1 MVSFFRKKKTKNL
14 PETDE
19 NTFAEADNDLPN
31 KDLQDE
37 ELPEK
42 EFPLEEEI
50 HSDADIS
57 SEGLFSRLRKGLAKT
72 RDFLTADVD
81 DLLLGRKLDE
91 ELLEDLEEKLITADL
106 GVETALG
113 IVEHIRSVRG
123 RIQSSEDL
131 KEVLREEMLKEIRF
145 SDNKTEEDGLHPLPR
160 VILVVGVNGVG
171 KTTSIGKLASLY
183 TQRGKKVMLAAG
195 DTFRAA
201 AGEQLA
207 LWAERSG
214 AGIIRHKD
222 NSDPAA
228 VAYDALDAALARKS
242 DILIVDTAG
251 RLHNKANLME
261 ELKKI
266 RRTLEKRMPGAP
278 HETFLVLDATTGQ
291 NGLRQAE
298 FFHEAI
304 GLTGLILTK
313 LDGTAKGGI
322 VIAIHKHFGLPI
334 RYIGVGEKIEDLQP
348 FDAETFLKAMF

>member
-1 MVSFFRKKKTKNL
+1 MASFFRRKNKKKQLVPNAGEDLTTETNREISDENL
-14 PETDE
+14 PLAEEKNPE
-19 NTFAEADNDLPN
+19 NEGV
-31 KDLQDE
+31 
-37 ELPEK
+37 
-42 EFPLEEEI
+42 
-50 HSDADIS
+50 S
-57 SEGLFSRLRKGLAKT
+57 SEGLFSKLRKGLART

-106 GVETALG
+106 GVETALDL
-113 IVEHIRSVRG
+113 VERIRSHRG
-123 RIQSSEDL
+123 RIQNSEDL
-131 KEVLREEMLKEIRF
+131 KEILREELFKEIRL
-145 SDNKTEEDGLHPLPR
+145 DEKEPENMATALPH
-160 VILVVGVNGVG
+160 VLLVVGVNGVG

-183 TQRGKKVMLAAG
+183 TQKGKKVILAAG

-207 LWAERSG
+207 LWAERSK
-214 AGIIRHKD
+214 ATLIRHRD

-228 VAYDALDAALARKS
+228 VAYDALDAAIARKS
-242 DILIVDTAG
+242 DLLIVDTAG

-278 HETFLVLDATTGQ
+278 HETLLVLDATTGQ

-322 VIAIHKHFGLPI
+322 VVAIHKHFGLPI
-334 RYIGVGEKIEDLQP
+334 RYIGVGEQVDDLQP
-348 FDAETFLKAMF
+348 FDAETFFKAML